1 MTFFIHTFGCQ
12 MNVNDSEKIA
22 SILRLRGMTPADRV
36 QDARIVI
43 VNSCA
48 VRAKAR
54 EKALSFIGRLDPEQ
68 IVILA
73 GCVAQAER
81 QSLLK
86 TQRRIDYLVGT
97 HQFHKLDRIVDGLMR
112 RREKGA
118 ALGFSRQWQELV
130 PDSRS
135 RNSAVTAFVSIM
147 EGCDNFCSYCIVPF
161 TRGREKNR
169 PARYILAEAM
179 ELAQKG
185 YREIVLLGQNV
196 NHWID
201 PETGESFASLL
212 DRLASAVDVR
222 WIRFIT
228 SYPGYHDPRLIDVV
242 AAHSNIA
249 RHIHLPAQSGSTR
262 MLRRMRR
269 NYSRVEYLKIITAYR
284 RAVPGMSFSA
294 DFIVGFPGES
304 EKDFLAT
311 LSLLRRVEYES
322 VFSFAY
328 SPRPATRAS
337 AWRDSVAAEVKRER
351 LRRLQQL
358 QEEIQLRRNHQLI
371 GSLQDVLVMTPHPSV
386 RNEVVARTETYR
398 VVNVES
404 VAVPGSMLKVRIT
417 AAGPHSLRGVEAAV

>member
-43 VNSCA
+43 INSCA

-179 ELAQKG
+179 ELAQEG

-337 AWRDSVAAEVKRER
+337 AWRDSVPAEVKRER

>member
-337 AWRDSVAAEVKRER
+337 AWRDSVPAEVKRER